1 MPDLAPIAQQL
12 DAGQASASL
21 KSLYGDRP
29 ANLNRQRQRYASLI
43 AKFAAAFPDI
53 TEVELFSVPGR
64 SEVGGNHTDHNA
76 GRVLAAA
83 VDLDAIA
90 VAGKTVTGVI
100 TLQSEGYPASVVN
113 VSELEPIEA
122 EKNTSTALVRGVCA
136 RMKQMGYQIGG
147 FKAFAASD
155 VLKGSG
161 LSSSAVYEVL
171 VVTILSHLYNQGK
184 VDPIL
189 AAQIAQYAE
198 NQYFGKPCG
207 LMDQTTCAVGGFVT
221 IDLKDFAKPVVKK
234 VDFDFASSGYALVI
248 VDTGGNH
255 ADLTD
260 DYAGVER
267 EMKSVARALGG
278 KVLREF
284 SLEQVLANLA
294 GLRTKVND
302 RALLRAMHFYQDD
315 QRVVGEVAALEHN
328 QFNRFLALVVESGYS
343 SWMLN
348 QNIYPPKNVAEQG
361 VSLALAV
368 SEELLK
374 GKGAWR
380 VHGGGFAGTI
390 QAFVP
395 GDLLGDYSQ
404 RMRAIFGDH
413 SCYEL
418 TIRPAGAVKVDLL

>member
-1 MPDLAPIAQQL
+1 MPDLATIVQNL
-12 DAGQASASL
+12 DSARARAAL
-21 KSLYGDRP
+21 KSLYGG
-29 ANLNRQRQRYASLI
+29 RQAILTRQQVRYADLV
-43 AKFAAAFPDI
+43 AQFAAAFPDVK
-53 TEVELFSVPGR
+53 EFELFSVPGR
-64 SEVGGNHTDHNA
+64 SEVGGNHTDHNG

-83 VDLDAIA
+83 VDLDGIA
-90 VAGKTVTGVI
+90 VAGKTGSGVI
-100 TLQSEGYPASVVN
+100 TIQSEGYPPSLVDVH
-113 VSELEPIEA
+113 ELEVVEA

-161 LSSSAVYEVL
+161 LSSSAVFEVL

-189 AAQIAQYAE
+189 GAQIAQFAE

-221 IDLKDFAKPVVKK
+221 IDLKDFSRPVVKK
-234 VDFDFASSGYALVI
+234 VAFDFASSGYALVI

-267 EMKSVARALGG
+267 EMKSVAKALGG

-284 SLEQVLANLA
+284 SMEQVLANLA
-294 GLRTKVND
+294 DLRKKVND
-302 RALLRAMHFYQDD
+302 RALLRAFHFYQDD
-315 QRVVGEVAALEHN
+315 RRVVDEVSALEHN
-328 QFNRFLALVVESGYS
+328 QFDRFLALVVDSGRS

-348 QNIYPPKNVAEQG
+348 QNCYPPKNVAEQG

-368 SEELLK
+368 SERLLK

-395 GDLLGDYSQ
+395 VDLLAGYTQ
-404 RMRAIFGDH
+404 QMRAVFGDH

-418 TIRPAGAVKVDLL
+418 TIRPAGAVKVDLI